1 MGIWSVDGHSKPG
14 TLHLRLEG
22 AFPLAEMQAFVDA
35 HNRAIDDFKDAT
47 YRVFCDIRGLTPL
60 SPEAAAV
67 FEIAKAYS
75 AAHANFQGS
84 AVLVAS
90 TIVAMQHRRTS
101 ASGGVID
108 TELIS
113 AEEATCWEH
122 LAKITR
128 QPRPRVRPPDRRS

>member
-1 MGIWSVDGHSKPG
+1 MNRRMLI
-14 TLHLRLEG
+14 
-22 AFPLAEMQAFVDA
+22 AFLLPASLTVLAACGGGSE
-35 HNRAIDDFKDAT
+35 
-47 YRVFCDIRGLTPL
+47 
-60 SPEAAAV
+60 SAAATGV
-67 FEIAKAYS
+67 KLQGAGASFPAPLYNRWFKAYS

-128 QPRPRVRPPDRRS
+128 QPRPRVRPSDRRS